1 MAEVS
6 APLRKLLEKNTAWH
20 WEKQQEDSFQN
31 LKRMATTAPVLSYYD
46 PKKPV
51 TLSVDASSKGPGA
64 VLYQEEKPVA
74 YASRALTPTQQKY
87 AQIEKETLAIVFGTT
102 KFHQFLFGKEVL
114 VTSDHKPLEYIFN
127 KPLHQAPL
135 RLQKMLLALQRYEL
149 RIVYKPGKELFIAD
163 ALSRNYLEET
173 KETLVQELEV
183 NEVHLTAHLPIS
195 PEKYQEFQKATADDV
210 VMQAVQDAVLEG
222 WPKNKANAQAEIKPY
237 WTCKDEISCV
247 DGLLFKGNKLIVP
260 KSLRPQMLDIIH
272 ESHQGIVKCKQR
284 ARDLLY

>member
-20 WEKQQEDSFQN
+20 WEKQQEDSFQQ
-31 LKRMATTAPVLSYYD
+31 LKRMATSAP
-46 PKKPV
+46 
-51 TLSVDASSKGPGA
+51 
-64 VLYQEEKPVA
+64 

-102 KFHQFLFGKEVL
+102 KFHHFLFGNVVL

-127 KPLHQAPL
+127 KPLHQALL

-183 NEVHLTAHLPIS
+183 NGVHLTAHLPIS

-222 WPKNKANAQAEIKPY
+222 WPKNKANTQAEIKPY

-260 KSLRPQMLDIIH
+260 KSLPPQMLDIIH
-272 ESHQGIVKCKQR
+272 ESHQGIVK
-284 ARDLLY
+284 